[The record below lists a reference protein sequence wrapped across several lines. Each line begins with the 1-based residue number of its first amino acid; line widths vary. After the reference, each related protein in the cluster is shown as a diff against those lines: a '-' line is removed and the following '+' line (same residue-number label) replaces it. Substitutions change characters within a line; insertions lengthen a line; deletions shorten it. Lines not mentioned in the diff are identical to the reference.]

1 MLAAWDFPELA
12 QGRLARCRMGRAV
25 CWLLLLTQLML
36 AWGPQAQ
43 PLASPDSGPH
53 LDSGWEQT
61 IRFLYLYTE
70 QSKSNAGSWHLVMNP
85 DGTVGSSGERSAYSL
100 LEMRAV
106 APGVVAIKG
115 YLSGRY
121 LCMERDGRLLGSLT
135 YNEADCSFRERLV
148 SGSYN
153 LYWSEKYGAAVSLSN
168 RRQRG
173 YTRGRTFPP
182 LSQFLPIRNTQPLPP
197 VPADQSRDTSELDSP
212 LSSVIQINS
221 MDPLDFTYEAT

>member
-1 MLAAWDFPELA
+1 
-12 QGRLARCRMGRAV
+12 MGRAV

-85 DGTVGSSGERSAYSL
+85 DGTVGSSGERSAYIS
-100 LEMRAV
+100 E
-106 APGVVAIKG
+106 
-115 YLSGRY
+115 LSCTSRW
-121 LCMERDGRLLGSLT
+121 SVLT